1 MTNHPKLEQINQ
13 ILNNRNPFI
22 PHEPDASFISNME
35 LRETNYDFMKNNSDF
50 NNSNNDN

>member
-1 MTNHPKLEQINQ
+1 MLNHPKLEQINQ

-22 PHEPDASFISNME
+22 PHEPDGFASNLE
-35 LRETNYDFMKNNSDF
+35 LRETNFDFIKNTSDF